1 MDTIKLYLHSMRM
14 LIRSQLQYPAS
25 FFMQTLAQLVMEG
38 GEMLA
43 VILLVDRFE
52 RLNRWEAGDLFFF
65 FGLMSVTFYLTEC
78 FGRGITGNFPYL
90 VRTGQ
95 LDTFLVRPR
104 GTLTQVLCSAVD
116 PRRITCI
123 AVGTA
128 ALVIGCR
135 LSHVQWTL
143 PKAAA
148 FAEAILF
155 GCMLILA
162 LFMIEAIFMIYSVKS
177 VELVNALSYGGR
189 SACEYPIDIYPRPL
203 RILFTAVTPFALVLH
218 VPSTYILEKPLYG
231 WPSWTAFVCPL
242 AGAVFFGLIYVV
254 FRKAMTHYRSTG
266 S

>member
-1 MDTIKLYLHSMRM
+1 MNTIRLYLHSMRM
-14 LIRSQLQYPAS
+14 LLRCQLEYPVS
-25 FFMQTLAQLVMEG
+25 FLLQALAQLVMEG
-38 GEMLA
+38 GEMMA
-43 VILLVDRFE
+43 VILIIDRFD
-52 RLNRWEAGDLFFF
+52 RLNQWEAGDLFFF
-65 FGLMSVTFYLTEC
+65 FGIMSVTFYLTEC
-78 FGRGITGNFPYL
+78 FGRGLTGNFPSL
-90 VRTGQ
+90 IRTGQ
-95 LDTFLVRPR
+95 LDTLLTRPR
-104 GTLTQVLCSAVD
+104 GVLTQILCSAVD

-143 PKAAA
+143 LKAAA

-203 RILFTAVTPFALVLH
+203 RILFTAVAPFALILH
-218 VPSTYILEKPLYG
+218 VPSGYILGKPLYG

-242 AGAVFFGLIYVV
+242 AGAVFFGLIYLI
-254 FRKAMTHYRSTG
+254 FRKAMMHYRSTG